1 MKSIEEKGKAMKTH
15 TMQQL
20 NTLEA
25 KVWAEATAGDKLTA
39 QFAAGI
45 GAEWVAP
52 AKKKQFEELVKK
64 VHGLANKVTK
74 QQTLCEQAA
83 EKRFL
88 TDEFKKIMQ
97 KFDDEG
103 ATWQEVKATMK
114 RIMKQS

>member
-39 QFAAGI
+39 QLTAGV
-45 GAEWVAP
+45 GSEWVAP

-74 QQTLCEQAA
+74 QKTLCEQAA

-88 TDEFKKIMQ
+88 TDE
-97 KFDDEG
+97 
-103 ATWQEVKATMK
+103 
-114 RIMKQS
+114 